1 MRISMH
7 NKQFCLLHQFLNK
20 AVSLLIVFIMIIT
33 LSGCSLPWNQKQ
45 ISETTTSAA
54 EDNADFTEY
63 VNNLFADLLSADMVS
78 LHAYVE
84 HPKDFGINDYEITL
98 GRYDLDNPDDTS
110 DYTDIISTLK
120 SFDRNSLSA
129 KQQIT
134 LDELLMYM
142 ENELEYNDLYMFNTQ
157 LQTTTGIHVQLP
169 LLFAE
174 YTFEKKKDIDEYIE
188 LLCDVDGYFENMAA
202 FEKLR
207 ADKGYFMEDTLA
219 DEVIESCNSFLET
232 AGLEDGAM
240 ISTFNEKLASVDG
253 LSSQDIADYK
263 AKNVS
268 AVNEH
273 VIPGYQSL
281 VNALTSLKGSNR
293 YPGGLCNYPD
303 GSRYFE
309 YILSSTLGWSKS
321 VDEYDKLARVYLE
334 RRREGNHFDFF
345 HFNVALDNGP
355 CVAKRLAGCGAGHE
369 YYCITA
375 DGDIYPCHQFVGRE
389 KYKMGTLE
397 TGVITPD
404 MVQKFRHT
412 HVLTKPEC
420 SKCWARFFCSGGCHA
435 NADLING
442 DITKPYEYGCRLQK
456 KRLENAIIVQAVLS
470 AEAQEGED
478 LRPHINNF
486 TYEK

>member
-1 MRISMH
+1 MH

-20 AVSLLIVFIMIIT
+20 AVSLLIVFIIVIT
-33 LSGCSLPWNQKQ
+33 LSSCSLPWNQKQ
-45 ISETTTSAA
+45 ISETTISAA
-54 EDNADFTEY
+54 EDNTDFTEY
-63 VNNLFADLLSADMVS
+63 VNSLFADLLSADMVS

-98 GRYDLDNPDDTS
+98 GRYDLDNPDDSS

-120 SFDRNSLSA
+120 SFDRSTLSA

-142 ENELEYNDLYMFNTQ
+142 ENELEYSDLYIFNTQ

-174 YTFEKKKDIDEYIE
+174 YTFAEKKDIDEYIE

-207 ADKGYFMEDTLA
+207 ADNGYFMEDTLA
-219 DEVIESCNSFLET
+219 DEVIESCKSFLET
-232 AGLEDGAM
+232 AGLPDGAM

-293 YPGGLCNYPD
+293 YSGGLCNYPD

-321 VDEYDKLARVYLE
+321 VDEYDKLVDSYIKKYMLKMQSLALKDSSILDK
-334 RRREGNHFDFF
+334 FDTF
-345 HFNVALDNGP
+345 
-355 CVAKRLAGCGAGHE
+355 
-369 YYCITA
+369 
-375 DGDIYPCHQFVGRE
+375 
-389 KYKMGTLE
+389 
-397 TGVITPD
+397 
-404 MVQKFRHT
+404 
-412 HVLTKPEC
+412 
-420 SKCWARFFCSGGCHA
+420 
-435 NADLING
+435 
-442 DITKPYEYGCRLQK
+442 
-456 KRLENAIIVQAVLS
+456 
-470 AEAQEGED
+470 
-478 LRPHINNF
+478 
-486 TYEK
+486 